1 MASPAN
7 KSAGYGV
14 RLSCICILGLLS
26 AALASAQQYPFLP
39 ISAPNA
45 PPGCMF
51 PFEDRS
57 GGLWLA
63 GCEAGSEGLY
73 FFDGSRFIQPL
84 KGQFP
89 KVIVRGLAEDTDGAI
104 WISSSGGIYTFY
116 KGQLQ
121 KKFDGI
127 ALAGITQI
135 APNVFLATLAQ
146 SSADPV
152 HHAALVRISRAQGE
166 WKADVVQEPV
176 QQMQYRLDHTGHV
189 LYACIEGYCEMSAE
203 ELVRWKPGL
212 PLAITRHQAQT
223 DTNAA
228 YAQDISVVFRDRFGC
243 IWWRGRTPA
252 SYQCPS
258 DPEPINL
265 PASLASLG
273 FPSLF
278 EMADGTIGIPS
289 YGKLTLGR
297 PGNFRALNGSNGC
310 PNIITAVPGK
320 DGSIWLSS
328 TSGLYVLPL
337 HTKMEFWSARD
348 GLKGSVWTVLHTGNH
363 VFALADVYNQ
373 ILDND
378 RSHWRVLPGPAG
390 RLSPG
395 PDNTVMVP
403 STNVAVIQMNSAGKI
418 LRRSPPLPVWQVV
431 RAPDGSEWG
440 GGNGVYRFVPHGH
453 NFRVEQKASAQQ
465 YFIQGIAF
473 DREGDFWTCS
483 SIGLSHLS
491 KSGWRAISTKDG
503 LLQNGCGSMTE
514 DSRGDFWYAYDT
526 LPGFALIQNPRSDR
540 PVIQQFQNEGTKSR
554 TYFLGFDRRGWL
566 WRGTPDGVYVADLEQ
581 ARQGQW
587 LQVNRADGLPAV
599 DTNQNSFFEDSD
611 GSIWFGAENSVIH
624 IFPPDDLLHP
634 TYAPAVFVSAF
645 TVNGRQAEM
654 ADSVREIKS
663 GTDVV
668 AHIGSLQF
676 DRRNSLRMRYRLLPK
691 QSSWITQRELDI
703 HLGKLHSGAHTLEVQ
718 AQLGSGPWSEMTA
731 KSFSILKPIWL
742 SWPAILGFAVAGSL
756 GAAGAY
762 TWRKKRAERAAKNL
776 PPLGEWRLAALSPEI
791 GQLAGTVLDSRFEVG
806 PVLARGGFATVT
818 QGRDL
823 QQVGRPCAIKIFRQQ
838 LMDKDWML
846 RRFQQEVLALEKICH
861 PNVVRIFGHGTTP
874 AGSPYLVM
882 DFVEGQTLRETLEK
896 GGLSPEQT
904 ASYLRQTGNALE
916 EIHAA
921 GICHRDLKPE
931 NLMVRN
937 GSPAGQ
943 DLVLIDFS
951 IAIVQDPDETLHG
964 LSRAAGTIY
973 YMAPEQSIGFADS
986 STDIYSLAKIVIEML
1001 TGQRL
1006 STLLPDASMD
1016 LPERVRE
1023 LLAKLNVGL
1032 SPSSIDLISSALEFD
1047 PSRRPKSAS
1056 AFANQIAKDLS
1067 CVANNV

>member
-1 MASPAN
+1 M
-7 KSAGYGV
+7 
-14 RLSCICILGLLS
+14 RLSYICILGLFS
-26 AALASAQQYPFLP
+26 AVLASAQQYPFLH
-39 ISAPNA
+39 ITAPNA
-45 PPGCMF
+45 PQGCMF

-63 GCEAGSEGLY
+63 GCEAGSEGFY
-73 FFDGSRFIQPL
+73 YFDGSRFIEPL
-84 KGQFP
+84 KDQFP
-89 KVIVRGLAEDTDGAI
+89 KAIVRGLAEDTDGAI
-104 WISSSGGIYTFY
+104 WIASSGGIFRFH

-121 KKFDGI
+121 KRFEGV

-135 APNVFLATLAQ
+135 APDVFLTTLAQ
-146 SSADPV
+146 SSDDPV
-152 HHAALVRISRAQGE
+152 HHAALIRISRVQEE
-166 WKADVVQEPV
+166 WKADVIQEPV

-189 LYACIEGYCEMSAE
+189 LYGCIEGYCELSADE
-203 ELVRWKPGL
+203 VVGWKPGL
-212 PLAITRHQAQT
+212 PLAVTRHPAQT
-223 DTNAA
+223 GINGA
-228 YAQDISVVFRDRFGC
+228 YAQDMSVVWRDRFGC

-265 PASLASLG
+265 PPSLASLG

-278 EMADGTIGIPS
+278 EMADGTIGISS

-297 PGNFRALNGSNGC
+297 PGNFRVLNGSNGC
-310 PNIITAVPGK
+310 PNVITAVPGK
-320 DGSIWLSS
+320 DESLWLST

-348 GLKGSVWTVLHTGNH
+348 GLKGSVWTVLHTGNN

-395 PDNTVMVP
+395 PNNTVMVP

-418 LRRSPPLPVWQVV
+418 LRRSPPLPVWQLA
-431 RAPDGSEWG
+431 RAADGSEWAG
-440 GGNGVYRFVPHGH
+440 GTGVYRLVPNGRD
-453 NFRVEQKASAQQ
+453 FRVQQKATAQQ
-465 YFIQGIAF
+465 FFIQGIAF
-473 DREGDFWTCS
+473 DRQGELWTCS
-483 SIGLSHLS
+483 SVGLSHLNQ
-491 KSGWRAISTKDG
+491 SGWHTISTKDG
-503 LLQNGCGSMTE
+503 LLQNQCGSMTE
-514 DSRGDFWYAYDT
+514 DERGDFWYAYDT
-526 LPGFALIQNPRSDR
+526 LPGFALIHDARSPR
-540 PVIQQFQNEGTKSR
+540 PVIQQFQNEGANNR
-554 TYFLGFDRRGWL
+554 TYFFGSDRRGWL

-587 LQVNRADGLPAV
+587 LHLNRVDGLPAV

-624 IFPPDDLLHP
+624 LFPSDDLVHP
-634 TYAPAVFVSAF
+634 NYPPSVFVSAF
-645 TVNGRQAEM
+645 SLSGGQAEM
-654 ADSVREIKS
+654 ANLVHEIKS

-676 DRRNSLRMRYRLLPK
+676 DRRNALRVRYRLLPE

-703 HLGKLHSGAHTLEVQ
+703 HLGKLRSGAHTLEVQ
-718 AQLGSGPWSEMTA
+718 AQLGSGPWSAMTA

-742 SWPAILGFAVAGSL
+742 SWPAILGFAATGSF
-756 GAAGAY
+756 GVAGAY
-762 TWRKKRAERAAKNL
+762 RWRKKRAERAAKTL
-776 PPLGEWRLAALSPEI
+776 PALGEWRLAALSPEI

-806 PVLARGGFATVT
+806 PVLARGGFATVA
-818 QGRDL
+818 QGKDL
-823 QQVGRPCAIKIFRQQ
+823 QQAGQSCAIKIFRQE
-838 LMDKDWML
+838 LMDKDWMV

-861 PNVVRIFGHGTTP
+861 PNVIRIFGHGTTP
-874 AGSPYLVM
+874 AGSRYLVM
-882 DFVEGQTLRETLEK
+882 DFVEGQTLREKLEK

-904 ASYLRQTGNALE
+904 ASYLRQTGSALE
-916 EIHAA
+916 EIHAV

-931 NLMVRN
+931 NLMIRN

-1023 LLAKLNVGL
+1023 LLTGLHFGL
-1032 SPSSIDLISSALEFD
+1032 SSSSIDVIGSALEFD

-1056 AFANQIAKDLS
+1056 SFANQIAKDLA
-1067 CVANNV
+1067 CVPNQV